1 MAMYHQA
8 PIDFSGHPAFDTNV
22 NAMSSVADWTGQVN
36 SMSTAQMG
44 ATEPAPPLSRTS
56 PTPKSTPRSSSKR
69 SLSPSDPESGQHKR
83 QRNTQ
88 AARRYR
94 QQKVDRVAELEEALA
109 LVTKE
114 KDELKLKLAKAETEA
129 SVLRG
134 LVGGGKVG

>member
-1 MAMYHQA
+1 MAMFHQA
-8 PIDFSGHPAFDTNV
+8 PMDFSGHPACDSNI
-22 NAMSSVADWTGQVN
+22 NAMSSVSDWTGQVN
-36 SMSTAQMG
+36 SMSTAQMV

-56 PTPKSTPRSSSKR
+56 PTPKCTLRSSPKR
-69 SLSPSDPESGQHKR
+69 SLSPSDPESNRHKR

-94 QQKVDRVAELEEALA
+94 QRKVDRVAELEEALT

-134 LVGGGKVG
+134 LVGGGRGG